1 MRLTIGLKMGLGFG
15 ALLKLVVVVFVIT
28 YSTTKANLN
37 TLSEGI
43 DQNEFIKTYS
53 SPALSNLQRLRD
65 NVEESKNLIV
75 RWATVPSYTEH
86 PDKKRF
92 LKIKDTILPMDIKP
106 SLLSNKDSLPI
117 SVQDSI
123 DVLFMELD
131 ILFLKYR
138 EIQNLFPNLASY
150 DSVFNNM
157 QATFLIADDGIM
169 LSKARKVTRGLDQL
183 IATVHDDNKRR
194 TVEMNTAFGLAEKES
209 KKLINLVLYFALLL
223 FAVGIVVA
231 LLTTRSITRPVNK
244 LKVMLIKL
252 GKGKI
257 PEGEIQPSNDE
268 IGDMSVAMNNL
279 VKGLNHTTE
288 FANHVGQS
296 NFDYDYQ
303 PLSDEDTLGH
313 ALMKMRDDLAEN
325 ERILEQKVIERT
337 EEVVRQKGELE
348 QQKMRIEELYK
359 DVTDSIKYAKRLQ
372 DSILP
377 PDSQINKLI
386 PQSFVLFKPKDIVSG
401 DFYWLEETGDK
412 IHLAAV
418 DCTGHGVP
426 GAFMS
431 LVGANA
437 LDIAVQGTKTNTPAE
452 ILTELNRITS
462 ESLNKSEGNSKVRD
476 GMDLAM
482 ISFSKDF
489 KEMEYSGANNPLYQ
503 LRGDEL
509 SQTKA
514 DKFAIGSFEYGEQ
527 QYTNHKIE
535 IQKGDLIYIFS
546 DGYADQ
552 FGGEKGKKFMYKQ
565 FRETLLSIKDLP
577 ISEQGEILNEKIEN
591 WRGNYEQIDDILII
605 GVRI

>member
-15 ALLKLVVVVFVIT
+15 VLLTLVVVVFVIT
-28 YSTTKANLN
+28 YSTTKSNLI

-43 DQNEFIKTYS
+43 NQNEFIKTYS

-106 SLLSNKDSLPI
+106 SLISNKDSLPI

-123 DVLFMELD
+123 DVVFRELD
-131 ILFLKYR
+131 ELFLRYR

-183 IATVHDDNKRR
+183 IATVRADNQRR
-194 TVEMNTAFGLAEKES
+194 TVEMNTAFGLAEDES
-209 KKLINLVLYFALLL
+209 KRLINLVLYFALLL

-244 LKVMLIKL
+244 LKGMLIKL

-257 PEGEIQPSNDE
+257 PEGLIQPSNDE

-296 NFDYDYQ
+296 NFDYDYK
-303 PLSDEDTLGH
+303 PMSDEDTLGH

-325 ERILEQKVIERT
+325 ERLSGSTPSREMVKVGLVR
-337 EEVVRQKGELE
+337 EV
-348 QQKMRIEELYK
+348 
-359 DVTDSIKYAKRLQ
+359 
-372 DSILP
+372 
-377 PDSQINKLI
+377 
-386 PQSFVLFKPKDIVSG
+386 F
-401 DFYWLEETGDK
+401 
-412 IHLAAV
+412 HAAV
-418 DCTGHGVP
+418 DEDNSAVLSSC
-426 GAFMS
+426 FMKCWS
-431 LVGANA
+431 Q
-437 LDIAVQGTKTNTPAE
+437 IWQ
-452 ILTELNRITS
+452 
-462 ESLNKSEGNSKVRD
+462 
-476 GMDLAM
+476 
-482 ISFSKDF
+482 FS
-489 KEMEYSGANNPLYQ
+489 
-503 LRGDEL
+503 
-509 SQTKA
+509 
-514 DKFAIGSFEYGEQ
+514 
-527 QYTNHKIE
+527 
-535 IQKGDLIYIFS
+535 
-546 DGYADQ
+546 
-552 FGGEKGKKFMYKQ
+552 
-565 FRETLLSIKDLP
+565 
-577 ISEQGEILNEKIEN
+577 
-591 WRGNYEQIDDILII
+591 
-605 GVRI
+605 

>member
-15 ALLKLVVVVFVIT
+15 VLLTLVVVVFVIT
-28 YSTTKANLN
+28 YSTTKSNLI

-43 DQNEFIKTYS
+43 NQNEFIKTYS

-106 SLLSNKDSLPI
+106 SLISNKDSLPI

-123 DVLFMELD
+123 DVVFRELD
-131 ILFLKYR
+131 ELFLRYR

-183 IATVHDDNKRR
+183 IATVRADNQRR
-194 TVEMNTAFGLAEKES
+194 TVEMNTAFGLAEDES
-209 KKLINLVLYFALLL
+209 KRLINLVLYFALLL

-244 LKVMLIKL
+244 LKGMLIKL

-257 PEGEIQPSNDE
+257 PEGLIQPSNDE

-296 NFDYDYQ
+296 NFDYDYK
-303 PLSDEDTLGH
+303 PMSDEDTLGH

-377 PDSQINKLI
+377 PDSKITNLI
-386 PQSFVLFKPKDIVSG
+386 PDSFVLFKPKDIVSG
-401 DFYWLEETGDK
+401 DFYWLEETEDK

-437 LDIAVQGTKTNTPAE
+437 LNIAVKGTKTNTPAE
-452 ILTELNRITS
+452 IMTELNRITS
-462 ESLNKSEGNSKVRD
+462 ESLNKSEGNSNVRD

-503 LRGDEL
+503 LRGDEIT
-509 SQTKA
+509 QTKA

-527 QYTNHKIE
+527 EYTNHSID

-565 FRETLLSIKDLP
+565 FRETLMSIKNLP
-577 ISEQGEILNEKIEN
+577 IKEQGEILNEKIES
-591 WRGNYEQIDDILII
+591 WRGNYEQIDDILVI

>member
-1 MRLTIGLKMGLGFG
+1 MLLLI
-15 ALLKLVVVVFVIT
+15 ALQD
-28 YSTTKANLN
+28 NLI

-43 DQNEFIKTYS
+43 NQNEFITYS

-106 SLLSNKDSLPI
+106 SLISNKDSLPI

-123 DVLFMELD
+123 DVVFRELD
-131 ILFLKYR
+131 ELFLRYR

-183 IATVHDDNKRR
+183 IATVRADNQRR
-194 TVEMNTAFGLAEKES
+194 TVEMNTAFGLAEDES
-209 KKLINLVLYFALLL
+209 KRLINLVLYFALLL

-244 LKVMLIKL
+244 LKGMLIKL

-257 PEGEIQPSNDE
+257 PEGLIQPSNDE

-296 NFDYDYQ
+296 NFDYDYK
-303 PLSDEDTLGH
+303 PMSDEDTLGH

-377 PDSQINKLI
+377 PDSKITNLI
-386 PQSFVLFKPKDIVSG
+386 PDSFVLFKPKDIVSG
-401 DFYWLEETGDK
+401 DFYWLEVTEDK

-418 DCTGHGVP
+418 DCTGHGVQ

-437 LDIAVQGTKTNTPAE
+437 LNIALKGTKTNTPAE
-452 ILTELNRITS
+452 IMTELNRITS
-462 ESLNKSEGNSKVRD
+462 ESLGKSEGNSNVRD

-482 ISFSKDF
+482 ISFQKDF
-489 KEMEYSGANNPLYQ
+489 KKMEYSGANNPLC
-503 LRGDEL
+503 
-509 SQTKA
+509 
-514 DKFAIGSFEYGEQ
+514 
-527 QYTNHKIE
+527 N
-535 IQKGDLIYIFS
+535 
-546 DGYADQ
+546 
-552 FGGEKGKKFMYKQ
+552 
-565 FRETLLSIKDLP
+565 
-577 ISEQGEILNEKIEN
+577 
-591 WRGNYEQIDDILII
+591 
-605 GVRI
+605 